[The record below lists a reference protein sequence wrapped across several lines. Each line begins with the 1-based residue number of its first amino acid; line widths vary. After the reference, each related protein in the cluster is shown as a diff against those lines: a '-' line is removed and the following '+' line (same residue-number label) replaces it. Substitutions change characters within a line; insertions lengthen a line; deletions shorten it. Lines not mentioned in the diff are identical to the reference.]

1 MTSVI
6 PQKRTAVTNGLTKD
20 LLDGSED
27 SGVFLLVPR

>member
-6 PQKRTAVTNGLTKD
+6 PQKRTNGFRRE

-27 SGVFLLVPR
+27 SGVFLLVPM